1 MKTYHT
7 RQKAAVLSFLEAHAQ
22 QQYSIQEL
30 HEALGD
36 VSGKSTLYRLI
47 QQLVDEGSVRR
58 FARGASR
65 TFFYQYLGCRDC
77 GGHLHLKC
85 TGCGAL
91 VHLEASVSEQVAALM
106 EDREFELDEQTMLYG
121 RCRNCQHRK
130 AASEQ
135 GGSAE

>member
-7 RQKAAVLSFLEAHAQ
+7 RQKTAVLGFLEAHPQ

-47 QQLVDEGSVRR
+47 QQLVDEGCVRR

-65 TFFYQYLGCRDC
+65 TFFYQYLGCSDC
-77 GGHLHLKC
+77 SGHLHLKC
-85 TGCGAL
+85 TDCGAL
-91 VHLEASVSEQVAALM
+91 VHLEASVSEQVAALV

-121 RCRNCQHRK
+121 RCRRCQHREADPK
-130 AASEQ
+130 Q
-135 GGSAE
+135 GGSTE